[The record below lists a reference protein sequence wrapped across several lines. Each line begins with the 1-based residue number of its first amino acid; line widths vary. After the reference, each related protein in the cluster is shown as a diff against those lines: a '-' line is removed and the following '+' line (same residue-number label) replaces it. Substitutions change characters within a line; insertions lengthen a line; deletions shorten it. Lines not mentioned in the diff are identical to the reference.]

1 MRSAAIAL
9 LGLVLLLPASASA
22 RTPSVPP
29 CALGTSA
36 ADLRGFQAKAL
47 AKAEKRYR
55 SPAARRAFSTG
66 VAAYVYGLAPLS
78 VRNTVPRFP
87 LNQIVNIGELV
98 RPEVRTVVSPN
109 VDTTYTVGQINLSDG
124 PRVVDVPDTSGRYYV
139 LQFMDAYSNTFAY
152 IGRRT
157 TGTKPGS
164 YVLVPPGYTGPLPAG
179 VRRLQSPTNLI
190 WLIGR
195 TLVKSQADLA
205 PVVTLM
211 GGFRLTALAAW
222 NSGTRNPPLNLPAF
236 PAGQNKLVLPKGLAY
251 LDELGQ
257 SLQEN
262 PPPKA
267 DACAVKAFR
276 AVGIGAGRT
285 PSTEATGA
293 VRKALAAAVRRGPGL
308 VTSAVLHVNEYS
320 RGRNNG
326 WVVSKNYIGDYGRN
340 YLGRAVIARFALG
353 ANTAPETVYP
363 SAFTDSRGRAF
374 SGRHSYRL
382 RFRRG
387 QLPPADAFWSLTMY
401 TQAGY
406 LHPNPDRIYAVGDRT
421 KGLRKGSDGSLTITI
436 SRKRPKGAA
445 AANWLPAPAGR
456 FRVLMRIYEP
466 RRSVLNGRW
475 KPPPVTRDR

>member
-1 MRSAAIAL
+1 M
-9 LGLVLLLPASASA
+9 
-22 RTPSVPP
+22 
-29 CALGTSA
+29 
-36 ADLRGFQAKAL
+36 
-47 AKAEKRYR
+47 
-55 SPAARRAFSTG
+55 
-66 VAAYVYGLAPLS
+66 
-78 VRNTVPRFP
+78 
-87 LNQIVNIGELV
+87 
-98 RPEVRTVVSPN
+98 
-109 VDTTYTVGQINLSDG
+109 
-124 PRVVDVPDTSGRYYV
+124 
-139 LQFMDAYSNTFAY
+139 
-152 IGRRT
+152 
-157 TGTKPGS
+157 
-164 YVLVPPGYTGPLPAG
+164 
-179 VRRLQSPTNLI
+179 
-190 WLIGR
+190 
-195 TLVKSQADLA
+195 
-205 PVVTLM
+205 
-211 GGFRLTALAAW
+211 
-222 NSGTRNPPLNLPAF
+222 
-236 PAGQNKLVLPKGLAY
+236 LPKGLAY

-293 VRKALAAAVRRGPGL
+293 VRKALTAAVRRGPGL

-326 WVVSKNYIGDYGRN
+326 WVVSKTYIGDYGRN

-466 RRSVLNGRW
+466 RRSALERPLEAAARHAEPLATAVSQENVEVVREVMRAFNARDDSAMSHYAEDAEFRLIGGFSGMAGENLRGREAILRFAWELIDNLQARFVVERLFEADDRVVLIASAVGAGDASGAGVEWRW
-475 KPPPVTRDR
+475 GQVYRFRDGLITEVDNYWEAEEALEALGGAQPDR